1 MHASQM
7 NEDLKGK
14 VLIKRG
20 KYTLEK
26 TTAGL
31 VLTDGWRSDW
41 IFIYKYNG
49 QWAHDGIFSI
59 RKDIKSY
66 IDKLAYNAWLNN
78 LVYEQS

>member
-1 MHASQM
+1 MHISQM
-7 NEDLKGK
+7 NKDLNGK
-14 VLIKRG
+14 VLLKRG

-26 TTAGL
+26 TAAGL

-49 QWAHDGIFSI
+49 EWAHDGIFAI
-59 RKDIKSY
+59 RKDIKAY

-78 LVYEQS
+78 LSHEQS

>member
-1 MHASQM
+1 MHKSQM
-7 NEDLKGK
+7 NADLNGK
-14 VLIKRG
+14 VLLKRG

-49 QWAHDGIFSI
+49 EWAHDGIFKI
-59 RKDIKSY
+59 RKDIKPF

-78 LVYEQS
+78 LAYEQA